1 MPSKLVLF
9 IRMVGFCYKRRPK
22 KKIKRK
28 RRRGFLIKKN
38 GWNFE
43 YLPADTPFLKTNGLF
58 AKIEAKL
65 YIFNLL
71 CKPGITTEDIGESEK
86 ERGL

>member
-1 MPSKLVLF
+1 MF
-9 IRMVGFCYKRRPK
+9 GFFYKRGPK

-28 RRRGFLIKKN
+28 RRRGFLIKKMA
-38 GWNFE
+38 GT
-43 YLPADTPFLKTNGLF
+43 LSISLLTPLLKTNGLF

-71 CKPGITTEDIGESEK
+71 CKPGITTEDTGESEK